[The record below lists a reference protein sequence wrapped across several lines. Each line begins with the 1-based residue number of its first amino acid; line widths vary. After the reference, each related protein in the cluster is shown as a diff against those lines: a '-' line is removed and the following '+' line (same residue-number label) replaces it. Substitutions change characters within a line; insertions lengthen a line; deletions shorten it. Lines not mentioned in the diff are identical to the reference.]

1 MMNKYI
7 YIAAAMVPSVC
18 MVSCSD
24 PRESAQAAADDFL
37 DGLAE
42 IFQDCEGDSIQD
54 VISDVH
60 SYVESEVDD
69 LLDELDDLNES
80 ERRAVLQGMI
90 KSQSMRNCI
99 KRATQAAIAHVIDD
113 KELIHDFVA
122 AAETRDDKK
131 LFDALEKH
139 LPYETR
145 MEAIEIGMAFVKIG
159 YALGM
164 DQEDARLTIAHALME
179 VVMEY
184 GIPMDELADA
194 FDINTNPV
202 SKDPDGKPIPEPGFH
217 SYAPSPSSYN

>member
-1 MMNKYI
+1 MNKYI

-99 KRATQAAIAHVIDD
+99 KRAAQAAIAHVIDD
-113 KELIHDFVA
+113 KELIHDFIA
-122 AAETRDDKK
+122 AAEARDDKK
-131 LFDALEKH
+131 LFDTLEKH

-159 YALGM
+159 YALGL
-164 DQEDARLTIAHALME
+164 DQDDAMQTIAHALME
-179 VVMEY
+179 VAMEY
-184 GIPMDELADA
+184 GIPMDELSDA
-194 FDINTNPV
+194 FGIKTEPA
-202 SKDPDGKPIPEPGFH
+202 SK
-217 SYAPSPSSYN
+217 APAFETVPNSQSQPYGTPFSSYN